1 MEALALIPS
10 ALPVPF
16 GLLADGLRQRNLVAW
31 SGYPPK
37 LSIPASAF
45 EVARRKYQAHHRY
58 GSKDNENDGF
68 HGVTSWYKRIKW
80 HSHSALGPEETSCE

>member
-1 MEALALIPS
+1 MGALVLTPS

-31 SGYPPK
+31 SGHLPK

-45 EVARRKYQAHHRY
+45 EVPRCKYQAHQNH
-58 GSKDNENDGF
+58 GTKNNEDDAL
-68 HGVTSWYKRIKW
+68 HGVNSLLKNSR
-80 HSHSALGPEETSCE
+80 

>member
-1 MEALALIPS
+1 MVWA
-10 ALPVPF
+10 
-16 GLLADGLRQRNLVAW
+16 
-31 SGYPPK
+31 SGHPPK

-45 EVARRKYQAHHRY
+45 EVARRKYQAHHSY

-80 HSHSALGPEETSCE
+80 H